1 MSVENYI
8 DLYADRTAQVMELLQ
23 KLYPSSP
30 NESDN
35 ERVFRNEHI
44 NAYVHTLDE
53 RTIKWLNED
62 YYVNVN
68 HRISFRYFSSS
79 DCNSADEL
87 MYIMKQM
94 VRLLSCDLLYEPN
107 GDSPVMIRRSGVL
120 IFDSYF
126 DRYFSEGASDLL
138 HEQNRLI
145 ITEDMPLEEIMSRCW
160 EKFGNSFDWWMLPE
174 DMREGSFVT
183 ELKRELGEDDPF
195 FCGTVYAVCKCDV
208 TDDFLFLSK
217 AEDGKEL
224 WRMYHLTYSH
234 CRELEGFPKRKD
246 FASGYEAARY
256 IIDRFIEEDT
266 YL

>member
-8 DLYADRTAQVMELLQ
+8 DLYADSTAQVMELLQ

-160 EKFGNSFDWWMLPE
+160 EKFGNSFDW
-174 DMREGSFVT
+174 
-183 ELKRELGEDDPF
+183 
-195 FCGTVYAVCKCDV
+195 
-208 TDDFLFLSK
+208 
-217 AEDGKEL
+217 
-224 WRMYHLTYSH
+224 
-234 CRELEGFPKRKD
+234 
-246 FASGYEAARY
+246 
-256 IIDRFIEEDT
+256 
-266 YL
+266 